1 MRTPLHLILAGA
13 LLGASPIAFAA
24 PALAADDDTQAA
36 PPSSGP
42 EGELT
47 QAQVFSAVAGKI
59 VGAASAC
66 DSIPRERVSAAA
78 KQASDIVTATVEDDD
93 ELAGAQALF
102 NDAAKVGKD
111 AVPKGGADCDV
122 VETSLSKLEQIRHQ

>member
-1 MRTPLHLILAGA
+1 MKTPLHLILAGA
-13 LLGASPIAFAA
+13 LLAASPVALAA
-24 PALAADDDTQAA
+24 PAWAADDDAQA
-36 PPSSGP
+36 PGGTGP

-66 DSIPRERVSAAA
+66 NSIPKERVSAAA
-78 KQASDIVTATVEDDD
+78 KEASDVVTASVEDDD

-111 AVPKGGADCDV
+111 AVQKGGADCHV
-122 VETSLSKLEQIRHQ
+122 VETSLTKLEQIQHQ